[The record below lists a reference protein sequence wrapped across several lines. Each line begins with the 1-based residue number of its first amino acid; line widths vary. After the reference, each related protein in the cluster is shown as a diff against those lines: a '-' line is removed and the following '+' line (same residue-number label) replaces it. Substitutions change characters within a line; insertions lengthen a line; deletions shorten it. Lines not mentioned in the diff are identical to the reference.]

1 MTSKVGLVTGA
12 NRGLGLEVCGQ
23 LAEAGMR
30 VIGTTRDEEAG
41 RRAAAELRGRGA
53 EVSFERLDVGD
64 EASVAA
70 LASRLSARG
79 ERLDVLVNNAGMSM
93 KGFNENV
100 AARTTD
106 VNFRGALRVTDALS
120 AVLRDGGRVVM
131 VSSGMGKVSNLS
143 RGLRRRFL
151 EPTLDRSGLLQ
162 LVDEFVRDVRDRRHE
177 ALGWPSSA
185 YSVSKI
191 AMNAATRILA
201 RELGPRRIL
210 VNAVSPGWTRTDMG
224 GRSAPRSVASGAKSI
239 VWAALVPDDGPTGG
253 FFEDGQVID
262 W

>member
-1 MTSKVGLVTGA
+1 
-12 NRGLGLEVCGQ
+12 
-23 LAEAGMR
+23 
-30 VIGTTRDEEAG
+30 
-41 RRAAAELRGRGA
+41 
-53 EVSFERLDVGD
+53 
-64 EASVAA
+64 
-70 LASRLSARG
+70 
-79 ERLDVLVNNAGMSM
+79 VLVNNAGMSM

-106 VNFRGALRVTDALS
+106 VNFRGAVRVTDGLS
-120 AVLRDGGRVVM
+120 AVLRDGARVVM
-131 VSSGMGKVSNLS
+131 VSSGMGKVSSLS

-151 EPTLDRSGLLQ
+151 EPTLDRPGLLQ
-162 LVDEFVRDVRDRRHE
+162 LVEEFVRDVRDGRHE

-210 VNAVSPGWTRTDMG
+210 VNAVSPGWARTDMG
-224 GRSAPRSVASGAKSI
+224 GRSAPRSAAQGAKSF
-239 VWAALVPDDGPTGG
+239 VWAALLPDDGPTGG
-253 FFEDGQVID
+253 FFEDGHVID